1 MSKQSISRSSGRWR
15 KSRCSDLWYRCRAGG
30 RSRSSPSAL
39 IPSTIPK
46 SISDGESRYFSMP
59 ASGASGLRT
68 GAAARRLRRNIGC
81 LLITSKSCAMAAH
94 RSIQQTANAFAVLI
108 PVRLCKPGRT
118 GQVLPAGGRGFNSL
132 RSSCPATAPTL
143 TQRFFLGTRTFDY
156 FPEIKDFKHLASKFL
171 RQNKVD
177 RLAGHS
183 FRAFIFHQPPGAVVS
198 EKLSRNSGGGRL
210 P

>member
-143 TQRFFLGTRTFDY
+143 MRRFFSWPQTFDFFQEKSSFSNPRQQIPSTKQGRSVGQPQISSIY
-156 FPEIKDFKHLASKFL
+156 FPTGSRRSLSKNCREIA
-171 RQNKVD
+171 R
-177 RLAGHS
+177 
-183 FRAFIFHQPPGAVVS
+183 
-198 EKLSRNSGGGRL
+198 GGV